1 MRETLRTRQDLA
13 PCTSSSTIEL
23 LGARFLF
30 YSRRIR
36 TLTINSKKRR
46 TVRDSE
52 SDIKCQVSS
61 QVVSLW
67 TRHGPRKLFPRL
79 KRLVVHSPPVGCPWD
94 IQVVLDL
101 INEMQGLV
109 DLSVDIHDVDTFYGQ
124 DFRMSAPISGRLVLS
139 ASIADSF
146 SRAAFLNT
154 ILTSSP
160 SLQKVFLQD
169 YITIDG
175 MMQLAFL
182 PNLTQLAVWGCCP
195 LAPIPLLAPGAF
207 ENLTTLSFREVGVHR
222 SITLFNI
229 FLAMPPNKTLL
240 RLVYRREAQEWDDP
254 EFPDPS
260 ELNRF
265 MERAALWTT
274 LTDLSFVT
282 SGVEDKHYMSIEE
295 SRLFFL
301 QIHALPALTQLWIQC
316 YVCFPITTDIIKVL
330 LDACSVLERWRM
342 TFDAR
347 GSDRDYTGV
356 VAARI
361 AFVSDGDEDYV
372 GAEDVVAAPVAFSEL
387 LALIRGR
394 RVRVLPVCLRCD
406 TLPSFQEALGMA
418 PLSLVGIVVRDIGDP
433 AALGKVLFKMCPNLA
448 WVRPESSNDPEGVD
462 KVGQVWET
470 LEALWSGDD

>member
-13 PCTSSSTIEL
+13 PSTSGSTIEL

-36 TLTINSKKRR
+36 ALTINSKKRR
-46 TVRDSE
+46 TVKDSE
-52 SDIKCQVSS
+52 SYIKCQVSS

-67 TRHGPRKLFPRL
+67 TRHGPRTLFPRL
-79 KRLVVHSPPVGCPWD
+79 KRLVVNSPPVECPWD

-101 INEMQGLV
+101 INGMQGLV

-139 ASIADSF
+139 ASIVDSF

-182 PNLTQLAVWGCCP
+182 PNLAQLAVWGCCP

-222 SITLFNI
+222 SITLFSI

-282 SGVEDKHYMSIEE
+282 SGIEDKHYMSIEE

-301 QIHALPALTQLWIQC
+301 QIHALPALTHLWIQC
-316 YVCFPITTDIIKVL
+316 HVCFPITTDIITEF
-330 LDACSVLERWRM
+330 LDACPVLERWRI
-342 TFDAR
+342 TFCEWVNNH
-347 GSDRDYTGV
+347 DYTGV
-356 VAARI
+356 VAADI
-361 AFVSDGDEDYV
+361 AFSDNDIDDMDADDV
-372 GAEDVVAAPVAFSEL
+372 EDVVAAPSPF
-387 LALIRGR
+387 
-394 RVRVLPVCLRCD
+394 
-406 TLPSFQEALGMA
+406 
-418 PLSLVGIVVRDIGDP
+418 
-433 AALGKVLFKMCPNLA
+433 PNF
-448 WVRPESSNDPEGVD
+448 WP
-462 KVGQVWET
+462 
-470 LEALWSGDD
+470 

>member
-1 MRETLRTRQDLA
+1 
-13 PCTSSSTIEL
+13 
-23 LGARFLF
+23 
-30 YSRRIR
+30 
-36 TLTINSKKRR
+36 
-46 TVRDSE
+46 VRDSE
-52 SDIKCQVSS
+52 SYIKCQVSS

-67 TRHGPRKLFPRL
+67 TRHGPRNLFPRS

-94 IQVVLDL
+94 AQVVLDM
-101 INEMQGLV
+101 INGMQVLV
-109 DLSVDIHDVDTFYGQ
+109 DLTVEIHDVDTFYGQ
-124 DFRMSAPISGRLVLS
+124 NFRMSAPISGRLVFS
-139 ASIADSF
+139 ALADHDDTF
-146 SRAAFLNT
+146 SSREFLKT
-154 ILTSSP
+154 ILESSTP
-160 SLQKVFLQD
+160 LRRVFLQNC
-169 YITIDG
+169 ITIDG
-175 MMQLAFL
+175 MVQLAFL
-182 PNLTQLAVWGCCP
+182 PNLTQLAVWGFCP

-207 ENLTTLSFREVGVHR
+207 ENLTTLSFREEGAHR
-222 SITLFNI
+222 SVRLFNF

-240 RLVYRREAQEWDDP
+240 RLVYRREAQERDDP
-254 EFPDPS
+254 DFPNPS
-260 ELNRF
+260 ELIRF